1 MRELEGVVLRE
12 NLVRL
17 DGLPLVLR
25 VPSLPE
31 TAGTG
36 ARVRLVVRGVDLLE
50 RTVDLA
56 YRETL
61 AGDASATVAAADTD
75 EKA

>member
-1 MRELEGVVLRE
+1 MP
-12 NLVRL
+12 
-17 DGLPLVLR
+17 DAA
-25 VPSLPE
+25 S
-31 TAGTG
+31 AGS
-36 ARVRLVVRGVDLLE
+36 RVRLAVRNVDLLD

-61 AGDASATVAAADTD
+61 ASEASATFAAADTD

>member
-1 MRELEGVVLRE
+1 MVLRE

-25 VPSLPE
+25 VASLPE
-31 TAGTG
+31 AVGAGS
-36 ARVRLVVRGVDLLE
+36 RVRLAVRGIDLLD

-61 AGDASATVAAADTD
+61 AGDANATLAAADTD